1 VNESAGL
8 MFNLRTRNA
17 GIAAKLCGALAL
29 LAVAAAIVGGSGLYA
44 IHVYDAK
51 VGKMERASQRAIIGE
66 KVNGLLNSVVMDSR
80 GLYLTYDAGEIE
92 QFSKPLLANLARIND
107 LMGQWSRLLGP
118 AQLGVLADCERQV
131 REFIA
136 LRTDLVRAARTSG
149 AAEAGKIGN
158 NAANRANRQALNATV
173 TALARQNEEDV
184 GSVARDLDHFQE
196 TMSIVLPAVTL
207 GVILS
212 TVMLVLFLVIGGITR
227 PLARI
232 IEAME
237 RLAAGEFDVV
247 VPGRGKRDE
256 IGQMADALEVFRS
269 QAVENR
275 RLTDAGE
282 REQREAEEQKRAA
295 LIAMATN
302 IESAAGV
309 ALAEVG
315 QRTEELAT
323 IAGGMRSMTERT
335 GQSAKAAAAAAGQA
349 LATAQTVASAAEELA
364 ASIRSIG
371 SQVSNSTAMVV
382 RAVAAGDA
390 TRVAIDALGEEV
402 SRIGAVAD
410 MIGDVAKRTNL
421 LALNATIEAA
431 RAGEA
436 GKGFAVVA
444 SEVKQLAAQTARS
457 TQQIADHIG
466 AVRAATGAALG
477 AVNRMKETV
486 SEINAVSG
494 SIAEA
499 VGQQDA
505 ATVEIA
511 RNVAETAA
519 AVSEM
524 NERNVEVSAEAG
536 RGGEYAETVLAN
548 TRGLANAVTDLKAA
562 IIRAVRTS
570 SQEVDRRLFS
580 RHPVDLVA
588 RVSVGGGSPCSV
600 HLLDISEDGACFT
613 GCPEPSIGQRGELRL
628 DGLATPIHFT
638 VIKQDGDQTGVR
650 LDSDPAVA
658 NAVRALLEHE
668 VKRAA

>member
-1 VNESAGL
+1 MVGL
-8 MFNLRTRNA
+8 WTPRNA
-17 GIAAKLCGALAL
+17 GIATKLCGALAL
-29 LAVAAAIVGGSGLYA
+29 LALAAGVVGGAGLYA
-44 IHVYDAK
+44 IHVYNEKAN
-51 VGKMERASQRAIIGE
+51 KMERASQRAFIGE

-80 GLYLTYDAGEIE
+80 GLYLTSDPAQIE
-92 QFSKPLLANLARIND
+92 QFGKPLLANLARIND
-107 LMGQWSRLLGP
+107 LMGQWSQLLGP
-118 AQLGVLADCERQV
+118 GQRGVLADCERQV
-131 REFIA
+131 REFVT
-136 LRTDLVRAARTSG
+136 LRTELVRISRVEG
-149 AAEAGKIGN
+149 AAAANKLGN
-158 NAANRANRQALNATV
+158 NTSNRSNRQALNATV
-173 TALARQNEEDV
+173 VALAHQNEEDV
-184 GSVARDLDHFQE
+184 AAVARDLDQFQQ
-196 TMSIVLPAVTL
+196 TMSIVLPAVTA

-212 TVMLVLFLVIGGITR
+212 TVLLVLVLVIGGITR

-232 IEAME
+232 IEAMR

-256 IGQMADALEVFRS
+256 IGQIADALDVFRS
-269 QAVENR
+269 QAVENQ
-275 RLTDAGE
+275 RLTEARE
-282 REQREAEEQKRAA
+282 REQREAEERQRAA

-302 IESAAGV
+302 IETAAGM

-315 QRTEELAT
+315 ERTEELAA
-323 IAGGMRSMTERT
+323 IAGSMHSMTERT
-335 GQSAKAAAAAAGQA
+335 GHSAKAAAAAAGQA

-371 SQVSNSTAMVV
+371 SQISNSTAMVV

-390 TRVAIDALGEEV
+390 TRAAIDDLGQEV

-410 MIGDVAKRTNL
+410 MIGDVARRTNL

-444 SEVKQLAAQTARS
+444 SEVKQLATQTARS

-477 AVNRMKETV
+477 AVNRMKATV
-486 SEINAVSG
+486 SEIDAVSG

-499 VGQQDA
+499 VEQQDA
-505 ATVEIA
+505 ATAEIA

-548 TRGLANAVTDLKAA
+548 TRGLGSAVSDLKAA
-562 IIRAVRTS
+562 IIRTVRTS
-570 SQEVDRRLFS
+570 SQEVDRRLFA
-580 RHPVDLVA
+580 RHQVDLA
-588 RVSVGGGSPCSV
+588 GQASIGGGLPGAV
-600 HLLDISEDGACFT
+600 RLLDLSEEGARFT
-613 GCPEPSIGQRGELRL
+613 GRLERSIGQRGELRL
-628 DGLATPIHFT
+628 DRLATPIRFT
-638 VIKQDGDQTGVR
+638 VATVEEDQTGVR
-650 LDSDPAVA
+650 FESDPAIA
-658 NAVRALLEHE
+658 GAVRTILENQS
-668 VKRAA
+668 KRAA

>member
-1 VNESAGL
+1 MFGL
-8 MFNLRTRNA
+8 WTPRNA

-29 LAVAAAIVGGSGLYA
+29 LAIAAGIVGGAGLHA
-44 IHVYDAK
+44 IHVYDVKASR
-51 VGKMERASQRAIIGE
+51 MERASQRAFIGE

-80 GLYLTYDAGEIE
+80 GLYLTNDPVQIE
-92 QFSKPLLANLARIND
+92 QFSKPLLANLARISE
-107 LMGQWSRLLGP
+107 LMGQWSQLLDPG
-118 AQLGVLADCERQV
+118 QSGVLADCERQV
-131 REFIA
+131 HEFIT
-136 LRTDLVRAARTSG
+136 LRTELVRISRAEG
-149 AAEAGKIGN
+149 AEAANKLGN
-158 NAANRANRQALNATV
+158 NTSNRSNRQALNATV
-173 TALARQNEEDV
+173 VALAHQNEDDV
-184 GSVARDLDHFQE
+184 GAVARDLDQFQA
-196 TMSIVLPAVTL
+196 TMSAVLPAVTA

-212 TVMLVLFLVIGGITR
+212 AVLLVLFLVIGGITR

-232 IEAME
+232 IEAMQ

-275 RLTDAGE
+275 RLTEARE
-282 REQREAEEQKRAA
+282 REQVEAEEQKRAA

-302 IESAAGV
+302 IETAAGT
-309 ALAEVG
+309 ALAELG
-315 QRTEELAT
+315 ERTGELAA
-323 IAGGMRSMTERT
+323 IAGSMRSMTERT

-371 SQVSNSTAMVV
+371 GQVSSSTALVV

-390 TRVAIDALGEEV
+390 TRAAIDDLGEEV

-410 MIGDVAKRTNL
+410 MIGDVASRTNL

-444 SEVKQLAAQTARS
+444 SEVKQLATQTARS
-457 TQQIADHIG
+457 TQQIAEHIS
-466 AVRAATGAALG
+466 AIRTATGVAVG
-477 AVNRMKETV
+477 AVNRMKATV
-486 SEINAVSG
+486 SEIDAVSA

-499 VGQQDA
+499 VEQQDA
-505 ATVEIA
+505 ATAEIA

-536 RGGEYAETVLAN
+536 RGGAYAETVLTN
-548 TRGLANAVTDLKAA
+548 TRGLGTALDDLKGA
-562 IIRAVRTS
+562 IIRTVRTS
-570 SQEVDRRLFS
+570 SREVDRRLFS
-580 RHPVDLVA
+580 RRQVDLA
-588 RVSVGGGSPCSV
+588 GQVSIGGRPHCPV
-600 HLLDISEDGACFT
+600 RLVDISEEGAGFT
-613 GCPEPSIGQRGELRL
+613 GGPERSIGQRGELRL
-628 DGLATPIHFT
+628 DGFATPILFT
-638 VIKQDGDQTGVR
+638 VATQDDDQTGVR
-650 LDSDPAVA
+650 FDSDPAIA
-658 NAVRALLEHE
+658 SALRAMAERQS
-668 VKRAA
+668 KRAA

>member
-1 VNESAGL
+1 MFGL
-8 MFNLRTRNA
+8 SRPRNA
-17 GIAAKLCGALAL
+17 GIATKLCGALAL
-29 LAVAAAIVGGSGLYA
+29 LAVAAGIVGGAGLYA
-44 IHVYDAK
+44 IHVYDEKASR
-51 VGKMERASQRAIIGE
+51 MERASERAFIGE

-80 GLYLTYDAGEIE
+80 GLYLTNDPVQIE
-92 QFSKPLLANLARIND
+92 QFSKPLLANLALIDD

-118 AQLGVLADCERQV
+118 SLNGVLADCERQV

-149 AAEAGKIGN
+149 AAEAGRIGN
-158 NAANRANRQALNATV
+158 NTANRTNRQALNATV
-173 TALARQNEEDV
+173 TALAHQNEDDV
-184 GSVARDLDHFQE
+184 GAVARDLTQFQR

-232 IEAME
+232 IEAMKK
-237 RLAAGEFDVV
+237 LAAGEFDVV

-256 IGQMADALEVFRS
+256 IGQMAEALEVFRR
-269 QAVENR
+269 QATENR
-275 RLTDAGE
+275 RLTEAGE

-295 LIAMATN
+295 LMAMATN
-302 IESAAGV
+302 IETAAGV
-309 ALAEVG
+309 ALAAVG
-315 QRTEELAT
+315 QRTEELAA
-323 IAGGMRSMTERT
+323 IAGSMRSMTERT
-335 GQSAKAAAAAAGQA
+335 GNSAKAAAAAAGQA

-371 SQVSNSTAMVV
+371 SQVSRSTAMVV
-382 RAVAAGDA
+382 CAVAAGDA
-390 TRVAIDALGEEV
+390 TRAAIDDLGEEV

-410 MIGDVAKRTNL
+410 MIGDVARRTNL

-457 TQQIADHIG
+457 TQEIADHIG
-466 AVRAATGAALG
+466 AVRSAAGAALG

-486 SEINAVSG
+486 SAIDAVSA

-499 VGQQDA
+499 VEQQDA
-505 ATVEIA
+505 ATAEIA
-511 RNVAETAA
+511 RNVSDTAA

-524 NERNVEVSAEAG
+524 NERNVEVSVEAE

-548 TRGLANAVTDLKAA
+548 TRGLGSAVTDLKAA
-562 IIRAVRTS
+562 IIRTVRTS

-580 RHPVDLVA
+580 RHPVDLA
-588 RVSVGGGSPCSV
+588 AQASIGGRPSCAV
-600 HLLDISEDGACFT
+600 RLLDISEQEARFT
-613 GCPEPSIGQRGELRL
+613 GCPERSIGQRGELRL
-628 DGLATPIHFT
+628 DGLATPLRFT
-638 VIKQDGDQTGVR
+638 VATRHEDETGVR
-650 LDSDPAVA
+650 LDGDPAAA
-658 NAVRALLEHE
+658 NAVRTLLENRS
-668 VKRAA
+668 KRAA